1 MEIKRRLN
9 KIASRL
15 SPQLEAMNIAD
26 EMRRMCQ
33 RFEEIVAYGEE
44 KLERAASK
52 DPTIGQKV
60 QAQKAAIQK
69 EIEDHQRAEAE
80 ENLKDQEESFK
91 ERNRLMEKSQ
101 KPKDLRTEMEVAAD
115 EEAEASRQERGATK
129 EEDMAALAKEVAKPA
144 KKKAKKK

>member
-9 KIASRL
+9 KIAGRL

-33 RFEEIVAYGEE
+33 RLEEIVTYGEE

-52 DPTIGQKV
+52 GPTIGQKV
-60 QAQKAAIQK
+60 QVQKEAMQK

-101 KPKDLRTEMEVAAD
+101 KPKEFDAHAELEDGTVMANPDVVVPEGQVGVTTEQLNPE
-115 EEAEASRQERGATK
+115 
-129 EEDMAALAKEVAKPA
+129 
-144 KKKAKKK
+144 KKASK